1 MDQSFYTNHWW
12 SMEQPLKK
20 KIKHICLKCDKVFNR
35 AQRLKDHQSKKSC
48 GTVCTQCNHKFPH
61 RHRLEQHQKNAS
73 IIDCSICEKRFC
85 HQTDYN
91 HHQRTVHQMNPL
103 QCSTCL
109 KEFSTRKR
117 LEDHKNNPI
126 PQDCDFCEKKFGH
139 QADYHKHKIIEHSGG
154 SDSNSVDE
162 EYESILKQKIFAA
175 NSELDND
182 KEYQSIVQINKH
194 NIIDKVLDRKV
205 YMTINKELTANFTYQ
220 DLKDLIVQ
228 ALDKHKK
235 VMKFNI
241 GFGIVLK
248 NVLTSEYRYYYVS
261 TNHMLFNRAKTIS
274 ALSDVKDIIKEIYNM
289 NISEHYYMLR
299 PSSGWRLAKIT
310 NVLFKLF
317 SLFLPLG

>member
-1 MDQSFYTNHWW
+1 
-12 SMEQPLKK
+12 MEKLPKK

-35 AQRLKDHQSKKSC
+35 VQRLKNHQSKKSC

-61 RHRLEQHQKNAS
+61 RRRLEQHQKNAS

-85 HQTDYN
+85 HQADYN
-91 HHQRTVHQMNPL
+91 
-103 QCSTCL
+103 
-109 KEFSTRKR
+109 
-117 LEDHKNNPI
+117 
-126 PQDCDFCEKKFGH
+126 
-139 QADYHKHKIIEHSGG
+139 KHKVIEHSGG
-154 SDSNSVDE
+154 SDDNSVDE
-162 EYESILKQKIFAA
+162 KYENILKQKIFAA
-175 NSELDND
+175 VAELDNN
-182 KEYQSIVQINKH
+182 KEYQNIVQINKRH
-194 NIIDKVLDRKV
+194 IEDKVLDRNV
-205 YMTINKELTANFTYQ
+205 YMTINKELNADFTYK

-228 ALDKHKK
+228 ALEKHKK

-274 ALSDVKDIIKEIYNM
+274 NLSDVKDIIKEIYDM

-310 NVLFKLF
+310 NVFFKLF
-317 SLFLPLG
+317 NLFLPLG